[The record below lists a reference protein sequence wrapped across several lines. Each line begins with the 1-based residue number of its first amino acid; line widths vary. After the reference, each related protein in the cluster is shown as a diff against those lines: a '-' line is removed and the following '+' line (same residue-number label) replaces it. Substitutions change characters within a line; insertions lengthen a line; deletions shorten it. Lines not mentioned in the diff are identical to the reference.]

1 MTYAAI
7 IDTFMVMVAGAG
19 IIVAVLAEFAPR
31 VVVADED
38 VTWEYIV
45 AKYQGVDRG

>member
-1 MTYAAI
+1 MNYTAI
-7 IDTFMVMVAGAG
+7 ISMFMAVVAGSG

-45 AKYQGVDRG
+45 HKYQEVERG